1 MTAPPPDE
9 PPPEPPSGERPLT
22 GIRQQIASSALAR
35 QLRAARARKVPDAAR
50 PAPPRRARGLLPPA
64 DVLARRIETL
74 YADRGWQV
82 FDFQRAVWQH
92 LMVGRSGL
100 LHAGTGSGKTLA
112 VWLGALQRAAAQPA
126 DGLRVLWIT
135 PMRALAA
142 DTALTLQATVRD
154 LDVDWDIGLRTGD
167 TGSAERARQSRAL
180 PQALVTTPESLS
192 LMLSHA
198 SAREQLSSLCAVV
211 VDEWHELIA
220 SKRGVQV
227 QLALARLHGW
237 NRSLPVWGLSA
248 TLGNPD
254 HAMAVLCGDQGVR
267 VAGGDVR
274 PVRLDSLVP
283 ARMDRFPWAGHL
295 GVQLVGQVIDELEAS
310 RSTLLFTN
318 TRSQAELWYQ
328 ALLDARPDWAG
339 LIALHHGSLARDVR
353 EWVEAGLKD
362 GRLRA
367 VVCTSSLD
375 LGVDFL
381 PVDRVLQLGS
391 PKGVARMMQ
400 RAGRSGHAP
409 GRTPHATCVPG
420 HALELI
426 DAAGARRAVAAGRIE
441 AREAPDA
448 PVDVLAQHLVTLA
461 LADGFDADAARSEVM
476 RCWSYRG
483 LDDATWQ
490 WTLDF
495 VTRGGSALQAYPD
508 YRKVER
514 GDDGLYRVPRKDIA
528 RRHRMQI
535 GTITADAAM
544 DVRWAKGGTLAGG
557 RLGQVE
563 ESFIGRLRP
572 GDCFLFAGRVLELVA
587 VREMQALVRAG
598 STRRGTVPRWAGGR
612 MPLSSELA
620 HEIRQLIDS
629 AAERDYPEPELQALR
644 PLLELQARWSALP
657 QRDELLIECMRSRE
671 GHHAFFYPFA
681 GRPVHAGLAALLA
694 WRIARDRAITFSLS
708 FNDYGFELLSAR
720 PVDWMKEIAGGLLSA
735 EALDAD
741 IEHSLNAA
749 QLARRRFREIARVA
763 GLTFQG
769 YPGQSK
775 SARQLQVSSELLFD
789 VFTRHD
795 PDNLLLRQ
803 ARDEALRDELD
814 ARRIG
819 TTLAGMRAA
828 RLRQVDAPA
837 MTPFAFP
844 LLVARLRE
852 RLSTEQLSERVARM
866 VAQLEEAAAGRPA
879 ARRISRR
886 RAADG
891 SCSPESSA
899 DRPSRQ

>member
-1 MTAPPPDE
+1 MTAPPSDPPAPEE
-9 PPPEPPSGERPLT
+9 PARED
-22 GIRQQIASSALAR
+22 IRRLVASSSLAR
-35 QLRAARARKVPDAAR
+35 QLRAARARAKPAGAAPRPRQRVAGGVLPEPDK
-50 PAPPRRARGLLPPA
+50 LLS
-64 DVLARRIETL
+64 RIHAL
-74 YADRGWQV
+74 YDARGWQA
-82 FDFQRAVWQH
+82 FAFQRTVWAG
-92 LMVGRSGL
+92 LADGRSGL

-112 VWLGALQRAAAQPA
+112 VWLGALQRAAAHPA
-126 DGLRVLWIT
+126 EGLQVLWIT

-142 DTALTLQATVRD
+142 DTALTLQHTLRD
-154 LDVDWDIGLRTGD
+154 LDIGWEVGLRTGD
-167 TGSAERARQSRAL
+167 TGSAERARQSRRL

-198 SAREQLSSLCAVV
+198 DARERLSGLATVV

-220 SKRGVQV
+220 NKRGVQV
-227 QLALARLHGW
+227 QLALARLRGW
-237 NRSLPVWGLSA
+237 NAGLPVWGLSA

-254 HAMAVLCGDQGVR
+254 HAMQVLCGDGGLR
-267 VAGGDVR
+267 VAGEIER
-274 PVRLDSLVP
+274 PVKLDSLIP
-283 ARMDRFPWAGHL
+283 PRIERFPWAGHL
-295 GVQLVGQVIDELEAS
+295 GVRLLGAVITELEAS

-328 ALLDARPDWAG
+328 ALLEARPDWAG
-339 LIALHHGSLARDVR
+339 LIALHHGSLAREVR

-381 PVDRVLQLGS
+381 PVERVLQLGS
-391 PKGVARMMQ
+391 PKGVARLMQ

-420 HALELI
+420 HGLELI

-441 AREAPDA
+441 PRTAPEA

-461 LADGFDADAARSEVM
+461 LAGGFDADALRAEVM
-476 RCWSYRG
+476 RCWSYRA
-483 LDDATWQ
+483 LDDATWS

-495 VTRGGSALQAYPD
+495 VTRGGAALQAYPD

-514 GDDGLYRVPRKDIA
+514 GEDGLYRVERADIA

-535 GTITADAAM
+535 GTITADSAVE
-544 DVRWAKGGTLAGG
+544 VRWAKGGKTGGNAGAAALAGG

-563 ESFIGRLRP
+563 ESFVGRLRP

-587 VREMQALVRAG
+587 VRDMQALVRAG
-598 STRRGTVPRWAGGR
+598 SASRGTVPRWAGGR
-612 MPLSSELA
+612 MPLSTELA
-620 HEIRQLIDS
+620 DEMRHLVAL
-629 AAERDYPEPELQALR
+629 AARGEYPEPELQALR

-657 QRDELLIECMRSRE
+657 GQDERLVERIASRE
-671 GHHAFFYPFA
+671 GHHLFIYPFA

-694 WRIARDRAITFSLS
+694 WRIARHVPTTFSLS
-708 FNDYGFELLSAR
+708 FNDYGLELLSAR
-720 PVDWMKEIAGGLLSA
+720 PVDWTAEVAAGLLS
-735 EALDAD
+735 EDGLDAD
-741 IEHSLNAA
+741 IEHCLNAA

-769 YPGQSK
+769 YPGQGK

-795 PDNLLLRQ
+795 PDNRLLQQ
-803 ARDEALRDELD
+803 ARQEALCDELD
-814 ARRIG
+814 AARIAR
-819 TTLAGMRAA
+819 TLAELRSATL
-828 RLRQVDAPA
+828 RLTEPPA

-866 VAQLEEAAAGRPA
+866 VAQLERACDGVRP
-879 ARRISRR
+879 
-886 RAADG
+886 
-891 SCSPESSA
+891 
-899 DRPSRQ
+899 